1 MWLWCTFWCVLPW
14 VQLLWDA
21 LSFLDFLEVYFF
33 CQIREGLL
41 HYVFKSVFN
50 YLLFLF
56 SFWHPSDVGTI
67 KVVPEVPKPLLIFLN
82 SCFFILFWLNVYFFL
97 LFQITDLSLGFLL
110 FTVESLYIFLIS
122 LCITF
127 TSSFILHLYSTILWA
142 SWLPVFW
149 TLHLIGCLSPHCLVL
164 LLEFWSLLSFG
175 PCVFVLVH
183 LLYWKGWGLRYSPGQ
198 ATRGFEAL
206 FTPATIL
213 SCTVCLTP

>member
-56 SFWHPSDVGTI
+56 SFWLPSDVGTI

-82 SCFFILFWLNVYFFL
+82 SCFFILFWLNVYSSVADCWFESRFPSL
-97 LFQITDLSLGFLL
+97 PLSLKINNK
-110 FTVESLYIFLIS
+110 IFLKNKQSKQLEQKQMHRNGDHMEGYQWRSGRRRGKKVQRIS
-122 LCITF
+122 SIN
-127 TSSFILHLYSTILWA
+127 
-142 SWLPVFW
+142 
-149 TLHLIGCLSPHCLVL
+149 G
-164 LLEFWSLLSFG
+164 
-175 PCVFVLVH
+175 
-183 LLYWKGWGLRYSPGQ
+183 R
-198 ATRGFEAL
+198 
-206 FTPATIL
+206 
-213 SCTVCLTP
+213 